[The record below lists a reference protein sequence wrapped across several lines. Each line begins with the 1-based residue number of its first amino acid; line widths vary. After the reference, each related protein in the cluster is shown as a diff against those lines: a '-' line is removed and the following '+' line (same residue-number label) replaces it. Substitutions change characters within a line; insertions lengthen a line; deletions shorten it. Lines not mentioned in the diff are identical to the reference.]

1 MARRL
6 PSFGYDP
13 RVVFLR
19 AGPFEDW
26 LVDVGC
32 PVEVLRMRRS
42 RQLHR
47 TAAAIERLRRLCR
60 TVPVVLAN
68 QSKGQ
73 AIACT
78 AAALS
83 GTPCVW
89 RQHGIASRSPI
100 ESVASTWPLAA
111 VVCSAGEPSK
121 SQKRLTPRR
130 RVEVIHPGI
139 DVSAIGA
146 RADSGREI
154 RSSIRWTGPVVGMVA
169 RLQPWK
175 GQELF
180 LRAAALVA
188 RMRSDVRFA
197 IVGGAILGWEGDY
210 PQRLRALAAQLGIE
224 DRVFLAGHQADVYPW
239 FDALDLSVTASV
251 GEPFGLVTVE
261 ALALRKPV
269 VGVRSAGTA
278 EIIED
283 GVSGLLVPPR
293 RSPSDG

>member
-1 MARRL
+1 
-6 PSFGYDP
+6 
-13 RVVFLR
+13 
-19 AGPFEDW
+19 
-26 LVDVGC
+26 
-32 PVEVLRMRRS
+32 
-42 RQLHR
+42 
-47 TAAAIERLRRLCR
+47 
-60 TVPVVLAN
+60 
-68 QSKGQ
+68 
-73 AIACT
+73 
-78 AAALS
+78 
-83 GTPCVW
+83 
-89 RQHGIASRSPI
+89 
-100 ESVASTWPLAA
+100 
-111 VVCSAGEPSK
+111 
-121 SQKRLTPRR
+121 
-130 RVEVIHPGI
+130 
-139 DVSAIGA
+139 
-146 RADSGREI
+146 
-154 RSSIRWTGPVVGMVA
+154 MVA